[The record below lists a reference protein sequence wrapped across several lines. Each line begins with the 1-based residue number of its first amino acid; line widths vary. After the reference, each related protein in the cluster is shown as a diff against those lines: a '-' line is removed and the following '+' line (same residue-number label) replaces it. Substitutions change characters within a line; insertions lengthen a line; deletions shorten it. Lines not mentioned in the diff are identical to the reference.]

1 MKITNIS
8 VQARNPNRVNVF
20 VDGKY
25 RLSLDV
31 YQVVELGIKNGVDV
45 TPDDLAK
52 WEEESQFGKLYGRA
66 LEYVMMRPH
75 SAKEIH
81 DYLWRKTLSR
91 KVKKPVR
98 SAGDSAK
105 DYDVVDVPG
114 VPQTIADR
122 VYERLSDK
130 GYIDDD
136 KFTRFWMEN
145 RQQTKGISQRKLV
158 AELRAKGVPSSI
170 IEAQQS
176 STEREDESEVK
187 KVINKKRSK
196 YSEEKLIQYLL
207 RQGFR
212 YDTIKEALADDEV

>member
-1 MKITNIS
+1 MKITDIS

-31 YQVVELGIKNGVDV
+31 YQVVELGIKRDMEITPEQVD
-45 TPDDLAK
+45 K
-52 WEEESQFGKLYGRA
+52 WEQESQFGKLYGRA

-75 SAKEIH
+75 SAKEIR
-81 DYLWRKTLSR
+81 DYLWRKTLVR
-91 KVKKPVR
+91 KVKKPIHGNRESTNNYEIVE
-98 SAGDSAK
+98 K
-105 DYDVVDVPG
+105 PG
-114 VPQTIADR
+114 ISQTIADR
-122 VYERLSDK
+122 VYDRLTDK

-136 KFTRFWMEN
+136 KFTRFWIEN

-176 STEREDESEVK
+176 STERDDEAEIK

-196 YSEEKLIQYLL
+196 YTDEKLVQYLL

-212 YDTIKEALADDEV
+212 YDTIQSVLRGSEE